1 MSMPD
6 LSPLIFTDLVCRQ
19 CGKTMKKQVVMGRRG
34 QKTVATHILYTC
46 ANKES
51 GCDYRV
57 ESTDMLR
64 GEMKG
69 IPVQRHL
76 AVENEEGE

>member
-19 CGKTMKKQVVMGRRG
+19 CGQVMKKQAVMGRRG

-46 ANKES
+46 VNKES

-69 IPVQRHL
+69 NPIQRHPV
-76 AVENEEGE
+76 VEKKEEE